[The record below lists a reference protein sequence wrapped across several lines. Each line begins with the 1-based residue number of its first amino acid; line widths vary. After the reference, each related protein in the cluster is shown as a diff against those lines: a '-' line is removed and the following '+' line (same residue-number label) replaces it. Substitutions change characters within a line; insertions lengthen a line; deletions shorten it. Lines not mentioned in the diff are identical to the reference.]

1 METKDIEKKLNDYLN
16 ILNDISVKLEID
28 VKNKR
33 IEELE
38 SISSDTSF
46 WNDMESAKNVL
57 SELKVLKEVCNK
69 YNNIYSSVN
78 TLLEMLELEL
88 NDEDIDGLLSEVNEI
103 ENSLEKL
110 KLYALLNGEF
120 DSNNAYVEIHSG
132 AGGTESNDWANMLL
146 RMYTR
151 YFDKND
157 YKYEIISRQD
167 GEEVGIKG
175 CTLLVKGYYAFGYL
189 KGETGVHR
197 LVRISPFDSNS
208 RRHTSFASVLVT
220 PEINKKLE
228 VEIKESD
235 LRIDVYRSSGC
246 GGQGVNTTDSAVRIT
261 HIPTGI
267 VTSSQVERSQL
278 RNKEIALEMLKNKLY
293 ILNQKEFNDKIK
305 DLKGDVMDVNFG
317 SAVRSY
323 VMCPYTLVKDTRT
336 NYETS
341 NVDKVL
347 DGDIQEFLE
356 EYLKLQQSLIA
367 FCLHFF
373 MQNIL
378 NIEKQ
383 QEFCYNYIGVCSKK

>member
-1 METKDIEKKLNDYLN
+1 METKEIEKKIDDFKL
-16 ILNDISVKLEID
+16 ILDSI
-28 VKNKR
+28 KNKLDIDTKAKR
-33 IEELE
+33 IDELE
-38 SISSDTSF
+38 SISNDTSF
-46 WNDMESAKNVL
+46 WNDINNAKTVL
-57 SELKVLKEVCNK
+57 SELKGLKEVYNK
-69 YNNIYSSVN
+69 YDSVN
-78 TLLEMLELEL
+78 TSVNDVDEIIKISRSEEDISLVLEEVNNIEKELEA
-88 NDEDIDGLLSEVNEI
+88 
-103 ENSLEKL
+103 L

-120 DSNNAYVEIHSG
+120 DSSNAYIEIHSG
-132 AGGTESNDWANMLL
+132 AGGTESNDWANMIL

-151 YFDKND
+151 YFEKNNYD
-157 YKYEIISRQD
+157 YEIISTQE

-175 CTLLVKGYYAFGYL
+175 CTILVKGLYAFGYL

-220 PEINKKLE
+220 PEIKNNINM
-228 VEIKESD
+228 EIKDSD

-278 RNKEIALEMLKNKLY
+278 RNKEIALEMLRNKLY
-293 ILNQKEFNDKIK
+293 VLQMKEFNDKLK

-323 VMCPYTLVKDTRT
+323 VMCPYTLVKDNRT

-341 NVDKVL
+341 DVNGVL
-347 DGDIQEFLE
+347 DGDIHEFLE
-356 EYLKLQQSLIA
+356 AFLKI
-367 FCLHFF
+367 
-373 MQNIL
+373 
-378 NIEKQ
+378 
-383 QEFCYNYIGVCSKK
+383 